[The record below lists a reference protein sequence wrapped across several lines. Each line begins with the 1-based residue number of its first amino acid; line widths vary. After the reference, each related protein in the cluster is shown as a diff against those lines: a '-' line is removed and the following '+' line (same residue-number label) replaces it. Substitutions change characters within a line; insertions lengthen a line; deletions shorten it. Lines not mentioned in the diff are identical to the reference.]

1 MKIVHHSI
9 QSIQQSRRPG
19 NQESANSS
27 IIGVLLLIGITMIAG
42 CFVLFIVN
50 SQPLPEKVPMAY
62 LGISKTSEGVEVIN
76 KAGDTLTSTSIT
88 ILIDGVDRTSEFR
101 STGTTTGWG
110 ALKAGEHISYT
121 SAISPESVQVIY
133 GSGSG
138 RYLLASNGPAINP
151 SLSPAPTPA
160 PGTTKIPGQDVNA
173 RMVSATIPATMNA
186 GQSYPVS
193 VTVKNTGSISWNEAT
208 MIRLGAVGDRAGVAY
223 KFGPGR
229 IDIPAGTSVSPGSEY
244 TFTFSMTA
252 PATPG
257 TFTPVYQMV
266 WEGEQW
272 FGEQLS
278 TTVTVSGGTTVN
290 AQLVATS
297 MPVTMN
303 SGQKYPVSVTMKN
316 TGSMA
321 WNETIPDP
329 SWGCRGRGGRCCQVR
344 TRPCY
349 DSGRDHGHC
358 PDHPIPSPSS

>member
-1 MKIVHHSI
+1 
-9 QSIQQSRRPG
+9 
-19 NQESANSS
+19 
-27 IIGVLLLIGITMIAG
+27 
-42 CFVLFIVN
+42 
-50 SQPLPEKVPMAY
+50 MAY

-76 KAGDTLTSTSIT
+76 KAGDTLTSTSVT

-101 STGTTTGWG
+101 SKGTTTGWG
-110 ALKAGEHISYT
+110 ALKAGEYISYT
-121 SAISPESVQVIY
+121 SATSPESVQVIY

-138 RYLLASNGPAINP
+138 RYLLASNGPGINP

-160 PGTTKIPGQDVNA
+160 PGTTKNPGQDVNA

-208 MIRLGAVGDRAGVAY
+208 VIRLGAVGDTAGVAY

-229 IDIPAGTSVSPGSEY
+229 IRYSGWNQCLPGSDY

-278 TTVTVSGGTTVN
+278 TTVTVSGVTTVN

-297 MPVTMN
+297 MPVT
-303 SGQKYPVSVTMKN
+303 
-316 TGSMA
+316 
-321 WNETIPDP
+321 
-329 SWGCRGRGGRCCQVR
+329 
-344 TRPCY
+344 
-349 DSGRDHGHC
+349 
-358 PDHPIPSPSS
+358 